1 MQEFFHEKTLRI
13 HWGLPVDQRVEA
25 EVGKTLMNVMSSVK
39 GVEIADN
46 EGMILKVEMT
56 EDQVEWVKELRTR
69 LYYIDLWFEGEEDPE
84 KVKRERLERWAEREK
99 VDFTPDYEADTSDRE
114 FEDDGEGGGDD

>member
-1 MQEFFHEKTLRI
+1 MQELFHEKTLRI
-13 HWGLPVDQRVEA
+13 RWGLPVDQRVEA

-56 EDQVEWVKELRTR
+56 EDQVEWVKELRNG
-69 LYYIDLWFEGEEDPE
+69 LYYVDVWFEGEDPE
-84 KVKRERLERWAEREK
+84 KVKRERLERWAEK
-99 VDFTPDYEADTSDRE
+99 LDFSPDYEE
-114 FEDDGEGGGDD
+114 GEVDE